1 MAPHAH
7 AVVHSCAK
15 DHMLRYISR
24 KQKHCHCY
32 NSAPSC
38 FREKQQAG
46 CLCYLGAAAHAG
58 KCSQKWWSEKERGG
72 TLCHAKTGTQNDKG
86 RTHRPAEER
95 STETMAVVQKQA
107 PGSGFT
113 QLLQVCCRVSMPA
126 CLHACPLQ
134 AKQACMGRSN
144 AEPRRNSIP
153 KRE

>member
-1 MAPHAH
+1 MQVNA
-7 AVVHSCAK
+7 AK
-15 DHMLRYISR
+15 NGGPR
-24 KQKHCHCY
+24 K
-32 NSAPSC
+32 
-38 FREKQQAG
+38 REAEHYAMPR
-46 CLCYLGAAAHAG
+46 L
-58 KCSQKWWSEKERGG
+58 E
-72 TLCHAKTGTQNDKG
+72 QNDKG